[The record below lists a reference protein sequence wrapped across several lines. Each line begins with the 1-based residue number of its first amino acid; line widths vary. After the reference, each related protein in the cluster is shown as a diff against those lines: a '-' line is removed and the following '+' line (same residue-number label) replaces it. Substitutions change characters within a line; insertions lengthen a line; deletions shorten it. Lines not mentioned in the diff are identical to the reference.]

1 MAQGD
6 KLKAEPTVSKK
17 DLDKISLMNKDQIE
31 AFILTHFSIDIDKR
45 GKISDIR
52 ADATKMIE
60 DSLGI
65 AVKEPA
71 KTKVVVPKASA
82 IKFVRNPIDGN
93 AYPEIPWGESNP
105 DWLACDASGILT

>member
-65 AVKEPA
+65 AV
-71 KTKVVVPKASA
+71 
-82 IKFVRNPIDGN
+82 
-93 AYPEIPWGESNP
+93 
-105 DWLACDASGILT
+105 

>member
-6 KLKAEPTVSKK
+6 KLKAQPSVSKD

-31 AFILTHFSIDIDKR
+31 AFILNHFSIDIDKR

-71 KTKVVVPKASA
+71 SKKATAPEAAA
-82 IKFVRNPIDGN
+82 IKFVRNPMDGF
-93 AYPEIPWGESNP
+93 AYPEIPWSEINP
-105 DWLACDASGILT
+105 DWLPCDANGKLT